1 MLVNAGE
8 KECRPPAQPLVARED
23 VRENFFIGMAY
34 VRSRVR
40 VIDRGRVEGAFR
52 HSDNKIKRL

>member
-8 KECRPPAQPLVARED
+8 EKGGPPAQPLVARED
-23 VRENFFIGMAY
+23 VRENFFISVTY

-40 VIDRGRVEGAFR
+40 VIDRGRVESAFR
-52 HSDNKIKRL
+52 HSECEV

>member
-8 KECRPPAQPLVARED
+8 KKGRPPAQPLVAGED
-23 VRENFFIGMAY
+23 VRENFFIGVTY

-40 VIDRGRVEGAFR
+40 VIDRGRVESAFR
-52 HSDNKIKRL
+52 HSECEV